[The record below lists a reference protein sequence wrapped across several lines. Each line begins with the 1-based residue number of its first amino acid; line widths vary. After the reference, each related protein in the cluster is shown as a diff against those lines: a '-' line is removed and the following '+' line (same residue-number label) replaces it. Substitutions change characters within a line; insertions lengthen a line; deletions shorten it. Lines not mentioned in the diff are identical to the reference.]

1 MLARLNVKLRRGPAS
16 AIVLGGIAVSAIVA
30 WFDYRLGPNFE
41 MAIFYLPA
49 IAVVT
54 WYVGRSAGVFTAVLT
69 AGFWALAEWATRP
82 AGIEPTLFIW
92 NVAAELLFFFLAAT
106 IVSVLERQT
115 ARLRVV
121 SREDELT
128 GISNRR
134 AFFGA
139 LDRAVEWG
147 HRRRAPWALAY
158 LDVDDFKQ
166 INDSLGHGAGDA
178 VLRTV
183 ARTLREATRQV
194 DVVARLGGDEF
205 AVLLPQTEPEQA
217 EAVFLKLMTLLE
229 EATRRQGWSV
239 HFSAGAVAFL
249 ESPDSADAALALVDA
264 GMYGVKHAGK
274 AGMTFRVWPGPLE
287 TAASE
292 FQGGIS
298 ARRMER

>member
-16 AIVLGGIAVSAIVA
+16 AIVVGGIAVSAIVA
-30 WFDYRLGPNFE
+30 WFDYRLGPDFE

-54 WYVGRSAGVFTAVLT
+54 WYVGRAAGAFTAVLT
-69 AGFWALAEWATRP
+69 TGFWALAEWATRP
-82 AGIEPTLFIW
+82 TGIEPTLFVW

-115 ARLRVV
+115 TRLRTV

-158 LDVDDFKQ
+158 LDVDDFKKV
-166 INDSLGHGAGDA
+166 NDSLGHGVGDA

-205 AVLLPQTEPEQA
+205 ALLLPETEPEQA
-217 EAVFLKLMTLLE
+217 EAVFRKLMTLLE
-229 EATRRQGWSV
+229 EATRRQGWPV
-239 HFSAGAVAFL
+239 RFSAGAVAFL
-249 ESPDSADAALALVDA
+249 ESPDSSDAALALVDA
-264 GMYGVKHAGK
+264 GMYSVKHAGK
-274 AGMTFRVWPGPLE
+274 AGMTFRVWPGVE
-287 TAASE
+287 AAVPE
-292 FQGGIS
+292 LPGGLS
-298 ARRMER
+298 VRRIER